1 MKKWTAL
8 VLALCLTFSLAA
20 CSKDPDNSQ
29 SDSSSS
35 ASVGNSDSEARSSG
49 NFTRGELGD
58 TLTNV
63 FFSYRVEDAYLANE
77 YEGKTP
83 SEGNDFLIA
92 TIKVKNVSE
101 DDLPMFSSD
110 FQIQWGDDDNDEA
123 FGYPIDQF
131 TDEQMEDEY
140 TLPVGESITKV
151 VVYEVPHGAVAE
163 GDADYSISYL
173 EVYGDDFEGDMY
185 FVYFP
190 ASFKA

>member
-8 VLALCLTFSLAA
+8 VLALCLAFSLTA
-20 CSKDPDNSQ
+20 CSNVPADD
-29 SDSSSS
+29 SSS
-35 ASVGNSDSEARSSG
+35 ASGAGNSDSETRSSG
-49 NFTRGELGD
+49 NVTTGELGD

-63 FFSYRVEDAYLANE
+63 FFSYRVEDAYLADE

-83 SEGNDFLIA
+83 SAGNDFLIA
-92 TIKVKNVSE
+92 TIKVKNVCK

-140 TLPVGESITKV
+140 TLPVGESVTKV

-163 GDADYSISYL
+163 GVADYSISYV
-173 EVYGDDFEGDMY
+173 EIYGDDFEGDLY